1 MQGVRLNIVVDCYH
15 PANFLILKNPMRQ
28 LATEG
33 HDVFWCIRK
42 KDVLE
47 DLVRG
52 ENLPYSLLTT
62 PRPGILG
69 RAIEL
74 VEHDYKVFRE
84 IVRRKARLAIGASIS
99 VAHAA
104 RLVPGTDSIV
114 FNDDDA
120 EVVKPFVKLGYPFA
134 DWIVTPEC
142 LQEDHGPHHVTH
154 NSYHVL
160 SYLHPNHFKAADN
173 ILNELGVDPNQRLF
187 LLRFV
192 SLSAF
197 HDTHAVGLSFDN
209 KIRLISYL
217 KQHGRVLIS
226 CEGEYPRE
234 FASMI
239 FKADPVKMHSVLAH
253 CDLVVGDSQTMTAEA
268 AVLGIPSVRCNT
280 FVSKI
285 SYLDDLEKT
294 YGLTFGYQ
302 PERFDEAFKK
312 IESLVQSE
320 NLKGIWQGKRMKMLK
335 DKEDLAEWIYR
346 FIKEKYLPQ

>member
-1 MQGVRLNIVVDCYH
+1 MQ
-15 PANFLILKNPMRQ
+15 Q
-28 LATEG
+28 LAAEG

-52 ENLPYSLLTT
+52 EDLPYSLLTR
-62 PRPGILG
+62 PRTGTLG
-69 RAIEL
+69 RAMEL

-84 IVRRKARLAIGASIS
+84 IIRRKARLTIGASIS

-104 RLVPGTDSIV
+104 HLVPGTDSII

-120 EVVKPFVKLGYPFA
+120 EVIKPFVKLGYPFA

-142 LQEDHGPHHVTH
+142 LHEDHGLHHVTH

-160 SYLHPNHFKAADN
+160 SYLHPNHFKADDK
-173 ILNELGVDPNQRLF
+173 ILNELGIDPHQRLF

-209 KIRLISYL
+209 KLKLINYL

-226 CEGEYPRE
+226 CEGDYPKE
-234 FASMI
+234 FESMV
-239 FKADPVKMHSVLAH
+239 FKADPLKMHSIMAY

-268 AVLGIPSVRCNT
+268 AVLGVPSVRCNT
-280 FVSKI
+280 FVGKI
-285 SYLDDLEKT
+285 SYLEDLENR
-294 YGLTFGYQ
+294 YELTFGYH
-302 PERFDEAFKK
+302 PEKFDEAFKK
-312 IESLVQSE
+312 IESLLNTN
-320 NLKGIWQGKRMKMLK
+320 NLKESWQNKRKKMLEE
-335 DKEDLAEWIYR
+335 KEDLADWIYH